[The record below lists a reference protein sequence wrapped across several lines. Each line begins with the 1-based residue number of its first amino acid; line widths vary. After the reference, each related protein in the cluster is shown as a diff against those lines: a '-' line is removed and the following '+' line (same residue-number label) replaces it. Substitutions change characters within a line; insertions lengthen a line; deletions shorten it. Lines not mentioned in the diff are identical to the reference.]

1 MKREEK
7 LVKNTIILAIGTF
20 LPRVASFVVLPILTE
35 YLSQEEYGTYDL
47 ITVLVSLLLPAV
59 TIMVS

>member
-20 LPRVASFVVLPILTE
+20 LPRVASYSGSVVKTKI
-35 YLSQEEYGTYDL
+35 
-47 ITVLVSLLLPAV
+47 
-59 TIMVS
+59 